1 MERKSETTRNHTR
14 VNNLTL
20 TSLSPSLLRHVLSNN
35 LTKFREIT
43 RKIQAT

>member
-1 MERKSETTRNHTR
+1 MERKSETTRNLTR

-20 TSLSPSLLRHVLSNN
+20 ISLPRSLMRHVLSNN
-35 LTKFREIT
+35 LNKFREIT